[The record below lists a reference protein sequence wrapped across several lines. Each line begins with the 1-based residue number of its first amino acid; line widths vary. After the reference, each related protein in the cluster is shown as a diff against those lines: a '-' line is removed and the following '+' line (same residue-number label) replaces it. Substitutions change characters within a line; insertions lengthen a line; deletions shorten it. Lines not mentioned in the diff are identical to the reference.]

1 MGVNDVS
8 EAVVEVA
15 WAALN
20 MQQEVELKGLL
31 AAEILENDKLR
42 KSLQVYKKVV
52 EDLAL
57 ADAVAAAG
65 IQDPILTDSASMA
78 SCQEPRTSDMCDK
91 LRDKLSSTEF
101 LQQLASNEG
110 EKPVDLS
117 VIGDG
122 GRGNAR
128 WLSLSLVL

>member
-42 KSLQVYKKVV
+42 KSLHVYKKVV

-65 IQDPILTDSASMA
+65 IQDPILTDSASTA
-78 SCQEPRTSDMCDK
+78 SCQEPRTSDVCQK
-91 LRDKLSSTEF
+91 TLTLLCFISSHRALGFSITV
-101 LQQLASNEG
+101 N
-110 EKPVDLS
+110 
-117 VIGDG
+117 VIHTC
-122 GRGNAR
+122 
-128 WLSLSLVL
+128 